1 MHDEATERSTT
12 EARRFTVEVIAA
24 LVDVKGIAAD
34 RLLRPAGVPE
44 DLVRRFLNDRNSAT
58 GKKVTKREFA
68 VVLLDELDQRGL
80 SGLFTDKLIEM
91 TAQWTDYH
99 LADDEI
105 VARGLSQKALS
116 LRHDLMEIRE
126 QISREQE
133 RHRHEVEAQER
144 REREDAS
151 RKQHDLLL
159 MQFDDAM
166 QSEGAQRRGY
176 LLEDLLAR
184 TFGLHGVEV
193 ARSFRRNEGG
203 EQIDGAFRFDGWHYI
218 VECRWRA
225 EPADMRQLDG
235 LVGQVGRS
243 GHQTM
248 GVFLSINGWSSNV
261 VPLLKQGGEKRLIL
275 MDGYDLRC
283 VLARQIELRS
293 LLISKIAAL
302 NFKSEPFLS
311 AGELLRSVSD

>member
-1 MHDEATERSTT
+1 MHDETTERSTT
-12 EARRFTVEVIAA
+12 EARRFVVEAIAT

-44 DLVRRFLNDRNSAT
+44 DLVRRFLNDRNSVT
-58 GKKVTKREFA
+58 GKKITKREFA
-68 VVLLDELDQRGL
+68 VVLLDELDNRGL
-80 SGLFTDKLIEM
+80 ALRFIDNILEI

-99 LADDEI
+99 LAADEI
-105 VARGLSQKALS
+105 VARGLCQKALS
-116 LRHDLMEIRE
+116 LRHDLAEIRE
-126 QISREQE
+126 RINREQE
-133 RHRHEVEAQER
+133 RQRREDEARARQER
-144 REREDAS
+144 DDAL
-151 RKQHDLLL
+151 RRQHDLLL

-166 QSEGAQRRGY
+166 QSESPQRRGY

-184 TFGLHGVEV
+184 TFGLHGVDV

-218 VECRWRA
+218 VECRWRT

-235 LVGQVGRS
+235 LLGQVGRS

-248 GVFLSINGWSSNV
+248 GLFLSINGWSGNV
-261 VPLLKQGGEKRLIL
+261 VPLLKQAGDKRLIL

-311 AGELLRSVSD
+311 AGELLRSVPD